1 MAAQQPQRADPRSDA
16 RATLTRYRD
25 GGLSLEMLIDWAHA
39 LETSAP
45 SAGARDRSAQA
56 LANPLLCR
64 EEAMAFV
71 RDLLES

>member
-1 MAAQQPQRADPRSDA
+1 VGDGRV
-16 RATLTRYRD
+16 TLTRYRE
-25 GGLSLEMLIDWAHA
+25 GQLSLEALIDWAQE

-45 SAGARDRSAQA
+45 TDPWLRRTAQA
-56 LANPLLCR
+56 LSNPLLCR

>member
-45 SAGARDRSAQA
+45 TDPWLQRTAQA

>member
-16 RATLTRYRD
+16 RATLTRYRE
-25 GGLSLEMLIDWAHA
+25 GSLTLESLIDWAQD
-39 LETSAP
+39 LEATEP
-45 SAGARDRSAQA
+45 TDPWVRRTAQA

>member
-1 MAAQQPQRADPRSDA
+1 
-16 RATLTRYRD
+16 
-25 GGLSLEMLIDWAHA
+25 MLIDWAHA

-45 SAGARDRSAQA
+45 TDPWLQRTAQA